1 MPRVTLQVRDLIMDK
16 EKEKEKAKKVR
27 NKRKVRA
34 LRDPTYK
41 DADLH
46 LEEVWIE
53 HWSGGECLDTELY
66 VNGVK
71 IADPEAYLD
80 SL

>member
-1 MPRVTLQVRDLIMDK
+1 MDK
-16 EKEKEKAKKVR
+16 AKAKKVR
-27 NKRKVRA
+27 DKRKVRS
-34 LRDPTYK
+34 LNDPTYE